1 MKQFCPLLFQ
11 PVSAG
16 FPSPADDFIEMQL
29 NIHDYLV
36 KHPAASF
43 FLRVA
48 GDSMNGAGIFT
59 GDILVVDR
67 SLQASN
73 LDLVIALVEGYFT
86 VKQLQRNKQGQYRLL
101 AANPSYPPIECEE
114 LEIWG
119 VVTGVVR
126 KYK

>member
-1 MKQFCPLLFQ
+1 MKTRPLLLHT
-11 PVSAG
+11 VNAG

-29 NIHDYLV
+29 NIHDHLIT
-36 KHPAASF
+36 HPCASF
-43 FLRVA
+43 FLRVG
-48 GDSMNGAGIFT
+48 GDSMKGAGIFS

-67 SLQASN
+67 SLQAQN
-73 LDLVIALVEGYFT
+73 RDIVIALLEGEFT
-86 VKQLQRNKQGQYRLL
+86 VKQLQLTPKEKPRLVP
-101 AANPSYPPIECEE
+101 ANRHYQTIECED